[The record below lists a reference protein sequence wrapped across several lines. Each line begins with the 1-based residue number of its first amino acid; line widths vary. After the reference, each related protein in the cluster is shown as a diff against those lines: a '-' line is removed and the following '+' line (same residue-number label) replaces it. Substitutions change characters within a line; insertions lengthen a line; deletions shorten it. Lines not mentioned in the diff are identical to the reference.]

1 MSVRELIRN
10 KKYQIEVVRSYNG
23 NKKDRYY
30 ETFWGGKKDAILREN
45 QIKMEIK
52 DGTLIPQN
60 DLTIENLTKEWLEKK
75 KKSVALKTYRGYV
88 FKVKIIN
95 SKLGYIKLK
104 NLNVKLLENFYDY
117 LSTEYVT
124 PQGKKISSTTIAEY
138 HNIISNML
146 DQAITWE
153 YIKTNPNKKV
163 DKIKKAKTKV
173 ECYSPEEVEKLI
185 LALQQEPLKYQAV
198 IYLALDS
205 GCRRGELTRF
215 NLG

>member
-30 ETFWGGKKDAILREN
+30 ETFWGGKRDAILREN

-95 SKLGYIKLK
+95 NKLGYIKLK

-124 PQGKKISSTTIAEY
+124 SQGKRISPTTIAEY

-146 DQAITWE
+146 EQAVTWE
-153 YIKTNPNKKV
+153 YIKANPNKKV